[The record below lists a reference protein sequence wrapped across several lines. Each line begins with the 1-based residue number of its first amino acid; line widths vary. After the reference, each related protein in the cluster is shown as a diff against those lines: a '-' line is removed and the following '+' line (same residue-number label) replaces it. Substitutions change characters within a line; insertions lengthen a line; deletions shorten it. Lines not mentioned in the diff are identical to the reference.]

1 MYYSLW
7 NTPWRL
13 FHPVSIQAE
22 TDTSQIVATWEKNE
36 NEETTVRNQKQ
47 DELLLKGSVPFP
59 RQSWRTPGRGER
71 GLICQARR
79 DLFCTTTDKTDRGR
93 TERLEK
99 KPEVES
105 LLVLHSHHQQC
116 LYLDSFF
123 RINTDDKERC
133 WASLI
138 RSMCGHAQH
147 IPVLRYGSTVLVH
160 YLVEFI
166 NVITLA
172 KQSIFQY

>member
-1 MYYSLW
+1 MKYTLTFISSSK
-7 NTPWRL
+7 
-13 FHPVSIQAE
+13 H
-22 TDTSQIVATWEKNE
+22 TSKNEHLTNSSTWEKNE

-47 DELLLKGSVPFP
+47 DEFLLKGSVPFP

-105 LLVLHSHHQQC
+105 LLVLHSHHQWS

-123 RINTDDKERC
+123 RTQMTKNVAEWHSSGKRVDVPVV
-133 WASLI
+133 LI
-138 RSMCGHAQH
+138 
-147 IPVLRYGSTVLVH
+147 H
-160 YLVEFI
+160 YLIEFI
-166 NVITLA
+166 NMITLA